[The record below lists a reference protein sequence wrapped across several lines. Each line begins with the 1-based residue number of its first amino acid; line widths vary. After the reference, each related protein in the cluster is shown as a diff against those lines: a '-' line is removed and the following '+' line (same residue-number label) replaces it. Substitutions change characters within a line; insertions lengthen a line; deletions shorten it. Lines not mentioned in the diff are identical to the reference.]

1 MNKRGQ
7 FLYKRGQFYLI
18 AGVILA
24 GIILGFVV
32 ISNYA
37 QKETSVR
44 VEDIGKE
51 LRIESQKVLDYE
63 TVSGDV
69 VLGTFGEDYSSHIGK
84 DVEIYFISGKD
95 PQIKAYQY
103 VNGVET
109 LMGNPEVTDGKIIF
123 TLNEIDYEFDLI
135 SGENFYFIVFQE
147 IKGEAYVFTG

>member
-1 MNKRGQ
+1 MIKRGS
-7 FLYKRGQFYLI
+7 KKGQFYLI
-18 AGVILA
+18 AGVIIA
-24 GIILGFVV
+24 SIILGFVV

-51 LRIESQKVLDYE
+51 LRIESQRVLDYE
-63 TVSGDV
+63 TISGQA
-69 VLGTFGEDYSSHIGK
+69 VLGTFGEDYSSHIGEG
-84 DVEIYFISGKD
+84 VEIYFISGKD

-103 VNGVET
+103 LNGAET
-109 LMGNPEVTDGKIIF
+109 DVSSDLVIGDDKIIF
-123 TLNEIDYEFDLI
+123 TLNEIDYEFDLS